1 MAVREIRQ
9 ADYPAVQALHRSV
22 GWPQRSLA
30 GWRWLDDNPARHE
43 IGVPAGW
50 VVDGPDGQPAAHLGN
65 MIHRFHLD
73 GQAFYGATGF
83 SIIVT
88 PEAKGASRSLI
99 KTFLNQT
106 GIFAAYTLNAN
117 SRSQP
122 LYMHHGMVPWPE
134 ATHALKL
141 SWRVDPLTLLAG
153 RGLRGLLKVAPGL
166 APSMGEWLMNDR
178 LGRTPRLRLPH
189 GVSLLTSLREGSPYD
204 RFRQALERE
213 GRLLG
218 DRSPETLRRR
228 LSDPD
233 LTTPP
238 LILAHRRGDVIT
250 GYALAMMAKASIIEA
265 PVLEI
270 IDLEALAWDD
280 EAVPALMSGL
290 IAAARPMGAAKV
302 RLQAVAPRLHA
313 RLGAHAASAV
323 TEGGWGH
330 CHARFMMDLPYD
342 LWSPTPYDGDYA
354 ACLRP
359 LPLVEGGVS
368 RARARSGAGRGEAS
382 KA

>member
-1 MAVREIRQ
+1 MTVREITE
-9 ADYPAVQALHRSV
+9 ADYPAVQALHRGV

-30 GWRWLDDNPARHE
+30 GWRWLGDNPARHE
-43 IGVPAGW
+43 IGAPAGW
-50 VVDGPDGQPAAHLGN
+50 VVDGPDGQPVAHLGN

-73 GQAFYGATGF
+73 GRPLYGATGF

-88 PEAKGASRSLI
+88 PEAKGTSRALI
-99 KTFLNQT
+99 KTFLGQT

-122 LYMHHGMVPWPE
+122 LYAHHGMVPWPQ

-141 SWRVDPLTLLAG
+141 SWRVAPLTLLAG
-153 RGLRGLLKVAPGL
+153 RALRGLLNVAPGL
-166 APSMGEWLMNDR
+166 APSMGEWFLNDR
-178 LGRTPRLRLPH
+178 LGRTPRLRLPN
-189 GVSLLTSLREGSPYD
+189 GVSILTSLREGSPYD
-204 RFRQALERE
+204 RFRKALERE
-213 GRLLG
+213 GRLMG

-228 LSDPD
+228 LADPD
-233 LTTPP
+233 LTTAP

-280 EAVPALMSGL
+280 EAIPALMSGL

-302 RLQAVAPRLHA
+302 RLQATTPRLQT
-313 RLGAHAASAV
+313 RLGAHASTAV

-330 CHARFMMDLPYD
+330 CHAQFMMDVPYD

-359 LPLVEGGVS
+359 LPLVAGKVS
-368 RARARSGAGRGEAS
+368 RARVGTGRSEAS
-382 KA
+382 KV